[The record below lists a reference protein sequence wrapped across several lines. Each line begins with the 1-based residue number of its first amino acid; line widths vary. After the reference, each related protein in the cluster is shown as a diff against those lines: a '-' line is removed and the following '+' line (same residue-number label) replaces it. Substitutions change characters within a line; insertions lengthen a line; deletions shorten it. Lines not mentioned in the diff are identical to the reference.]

1 MKRYRTLCEEFLL
14 VPHTKFSYIKQQLDP
29 SHHELQKVGFLE
41 SWEYRATVHGD
52 DYILVYY
59 PGQKFFSDQEA
70 KDTRRLLAEQIENWQ
85 SPSPQL
91 DLIDRSDL
99 LLTDILDICGD
110 KENTAAYLKIIKDYK
125 EPIIRMALSETK
137 QANLEHRITK
147 TRGAYFT
154 DVLKRLSHSRTATA
168 V

>member
-1 MKRYRTLCEEFLL
+1 
-14 VPHTKFSYIKQQLDP
+14 
-29 SHHELQKVGFLE
+29 
-41 SWEYRATVHGD
+41 
-52 DYILVYY
+52 
-59 PGQKFFSDQEA
+59 
-70 KDTRRLLAEQIENWQ
+70 
-85 SPSPQL
+85 
-91 DLIDRSDL
+91 
-99 LLTDILDICGD
+99 
-110 KENTAAYLKIIKDYK
+110 LKIIKDYK